1 MVVITEELVLTIL
14 YFSVHILRKI
24 NNRKA
29 KARSIHGPLQL
40 LHPIVQEPLLYRCS
54 LTARI
59 AWCYQTLHAKAPFR
73 TLFHVLA
80 PKMDFSITSGQ
91 VPLLYRLHFL
101 LRDLIDGEV
110 GPPRETARDQEEEE
124 DGTAAEGGQAD
135 SGDAEE
141 GASASSIGRHLGL
154 HAWIRY
160 FAFI

>member
-1 MVVITEELVLTIL
+1 M
-14 YFSVHILRKI
+14 
-24 NNRKA
+24 
-29 KARSIHGPLQL
+29 
-40 LHPIVQEPLLYRCS
+40 QEPLLYRCS

-141 GASASSIGRHLGL
+141 GASASSIGRH
-154 HAWIRY
+154 I
-160 FAFI
+160 FV

>member
-1 MVVITEELVLTIL
+1 MVLTIL
-14 YFSVHILRKI
+14 YFSVNILRTI

-29 KARSIHGPLQL
+29 MVIWRPDPYMS
-40 LHPIVQEPLLYRCS
+40 LHIYYMQEPLLYRCS

-141 GASASSIGRHLGL
+141 GASASSIGRHIG
-154 HAWIRY
+154 I
-160 FAFI
+160 FV

>member
-1 MVVITEELVLTIL
+1 L
-14 YFSVHILRKI
+14 
-24 NNRKA
+24 RKA
-29 KARSIHGPLQL
+29 KPRSIHAPLQL
-40 LHPIVQEPLLYRCS
+40 LNPLIQEPLLYRCS

-141 GASASSIGRHLGL
+141 GASASSIGRHIFVWGCRHPLFRIHVSFL
-154 HAWIRY
+154 IKKV
-160 FAFI
+160 

>member
-1 MVVITEELVLTIL
+1 M
-14 YFSVHILRKI
+14 
-24 NNRKA
+24 
-29 KARSIHGPLQL
+29 
-40 LHPIVQEPLLYRCS
+40 QEPLLYRCS

-124 DGTAAEGGQAD
+124 EDGTAAEGGQAD

-141 GASASSIGRHLGL
+141 GASASSIGRHLRL

>member
-1 MVVITEELVLTIL
+1 
-14 YFSVHILRKI
+14 
-24 NNRKA
+24 
-29 KARSIHGPLQL
+29 
-40 LHPIVQEPLLYRCS
+40 VQEPLLYRCS

-110 GPPRETARDQEEEE
+110 GPPRETAKDQEEEE

-135 SGDAEE
+135 SGNAEE
-141 GASASSIGRHLGL
+141 GASASSIGRCIFVLCCVRPMHMDPLFRAHTSFL
-154 HAWIRY
+154 IKKVN
-160 FAFI
+160 FNINKNLFCFCFF